1 MYAKKKKKNKEYA
14 YVFDKR
20 YVTVEDGIASLNLFE
35 LKLKDESGDT
45 NDTDTKTY
53 VIDSEFE

>member
-1 MYAKKKKKNKEYA
+1 MYAVYDFKNKEYA

-35 LKLKDESGDT
+35 LKIKDESGDT